1 MQGGHTGVNAQ
12 EGTTCLFSRFGWV
25 TGFFFLGQPWSYHHK
40 PSQPGSSPSRREG
53 MIFTQTNLGCICTK
67 RKGIGN
73 GTWNLTGNQSLPLFL
88 SLKTAQSHLGR
99 VEAAASEER
108 CVLTL
113 QVLDVTTKTPGGIA
127 GCNQSA
133 SAEPWVE
140 GPALQQQRGAAD
152 LCSVT
157 WQSSVGRKNPVQCFP
172 DVYLPLTKSAS
183 LRAPWAEQRLSCS
196 FCCFAVSHPDDAEC
210 ASQE

>member
-1 MQGGHTGVNAQ
+1 
-12 EGTTCLFSRFGWV
+12 
-25 TGFFFLGQPWSYHHK
+25 
-40 PSQPGSSPSRREG
+40 

-88 SLKTAQSHLGR
+88 SLEMAQSHLGR

-113 QVLDVTTKTPGGIA
+113 QVLDVTTKMPGGIA

-133 SAEPWVE
+133 SAQPWVE
-140 GPALQQQRGAAD
+140 GPALQQQWGAAD
-152 LCSVT
+152 LCSMT
-157 WQSSVGRKNPVQCFP
+157 WQSSVGRKIPVQCFP
-172 DVYLPLTKSAS
+172 DVYLPLTDSAS
-183 LRAPWAEQRLSCS
+183 L
-196 FCCFAVSHPDDAEC
+196 
-210 ASQE
+210 